1 MTIEQDGVTIGE
13 GLEPDTVEAESPVED
28 GAGTT
33 EEGVDTPVPLAEAP
47 EQPASSDADPSPS
60 GDIDD
65 LRHAVES
72 LDSRLEESQ
81 RLLVRQTDLVDRLHA
96 ENGELRA
103 GELRNAQL
111 PLVRD
116 LLRLHDDVGR
126 MRGAASEDDHDLR
139 IIQESL
145 VDILGR
151 NGIQPFAPEPG
162 ESFDPLFHTA
172 SGVEPTLEEALDKA
186 VIEVVRQGFRWES
199 GDTIR
204 VAEVR
209 AYRYRDSSQ

>member
-1 MTIEQDGVTIGE
+1 MIEQDGVGIDE
-13 GLEPDTVEAESPVED
+13 SLEPDTVEVESPVED
-28 GAGTT
+28 GASAEKSVGTQ
-33 EEGVDTPVPLAEAP
+33 VPAVEVADPAAP
-47 EQPASSDADPSPS
+47 SDAAPSPS
-60 GDIDD
+60 SAMDD
-65 LRHAVES
+65 LRHAVGN

-81 RLLVRQTDLVDRLHA
+81 RLLARQTDLVDRLHA

-103 GELRNAQL
+103 GELRGAQL

-126 MRGAASEDDHDLR
+126 MRAAAGEKDHDLR

-145 VDILGR
+145 VDILAR

-162 ESFDPLFHTA
+162 ESFDPLVHTA
-172 SGVEPTLEEALDKA
+172 SGVEPTEEKELDKA
-186 VIEVVRQGFRWES
+186 VVEVTRQGFRWES
-199 GDTIR
+199 GGTIR

-209 AYRYRDSSQ
+209 AYRYRGPSQ